1 MALSKT
7 YLELVDEW
15 LILFAVNTSQL
26 SRQQKSC
33 VLSEFLSDLGMC
45 FFSIGQ
51 VLGSLAFVQ
60 GQVHGTMACYQFKW
74 AVYKYGVWGKSH
86 VNRLLVSSPMF
97 SQHCCTRL
105 RPALLQV
112 SPELLPWDLD
122 KSRRAGWQVLGRPC
136 VGWEEITPLIHILVG
151 GLEHLLCFHIS
162 GIVTPTDFHIFQRVG
177 QPPTSIGIHVHML

>member
-86 VNRLLVSSPMF
+86 VNRLLVSFPHVF
-97 SQHCCTRL
+97 PT
-105 RPALLQV
+105 LL
-112 SPELLPWDLD
+112 
-122 KSRRAGWQVLGRPC
+122 
-136 VGWEEITPLIHILVG
+136 H
-151 GLEHLLCFHIS
+151 
-162 GIVTPTDFHIFQRVG
+162 
-177 QPPTSIGIHVHML
+177 TS